1 MARIVCVLYEDPV
14 NGYPKTY
21 ARDDIPKLERYPD
34 GNKSS
39 SAQLKKAYALLELQQ
54 KQAGVRELRSLIQRY
69 PNTNDA
75 NLARQRLKKLG
86 IAVR

>member
-1 MARIVCVLYEDPV
+1 MSNFTQAIEEY
-14 NGYPKTY
+14 NKG
-21 ARDDIPKLERYPD
+21 LERYPD
-34 GNKSS
+34 GNKSA

-69 PNTNDA
+69 PNTSET